1 MELERTQDWRAS
13 LLMRN
18 FDATGGLNAPYFS
31 AFLMH
36 HVMPLTR
43 ERVDGMN
50 GPRLWQRF
58 LPKLPGHLWSGTTVK
73 LEGIPC
79 LVKISNHGFDAPL
92 AAQQKLVAFTRTLS
106 ESLSVQLEDHYATC
120 WAFRASPEQLSSPPS
135 HLDFF
140 KDERVHKSWREWSG
154 SHVVLLHANDLL
166 RTWPGLMQPDWDA
179 SHVSRDAQVIW
190 TSVQDTIAE
199 LHQSIDA
206 EGARRSGGAVGIGT

>member
-1 MELERTQDWRAS
+1 
-13 LLMRN
+13 
-18 FDATGGLNAPYFS
+18 
-31 AFLMH
+31 
-36 HVMPLTR
+36 
-43 ERVDGMN
+43 
-50 GPRLWQRF
+50 
-58 LPKLPGHLWSGTTVK
+58 
-73 LEGIPC
+73 

-166 RTWPGLMQPDWDA
+166 RMWPGLMQPDWDA
-179 SHVSRDAQVIW
+179 RNVSRDAQVIW